1 PRPGTSQLSMFDSGA
16 NVSAA
21 TEGDRKGLSLTDVQF
36 HVIKDRAAAEALL
49 VKLMEQTVISVQ
61 CVYEGASPIDSQL
74 KAMAVAF
81 RDDEAYYLPL
91 AGSDADSMLD
101 VLRPAFEAENI
112 AKAGHNLKYI
122 VQLLRKRNIVM
133 KGDFF
138 DNMLAHYLIEPEAAH
153 DQHVLALQYLGYELL
168 PDNHPDLKELLCER
182 AGINL
187 QLRQK
192 LTIELESR

>member
-1 PRPGTSQLSMFDSGA
+1 
-16 NVSAA
+16 
-21 TEGDRKGLSLTDVQF
+21 
-36 HVIKDRAAAEALL
+36 
-49 VKLMEQTVISVQ
+49 
-61 CVYEGASPIDSQL
+61 
-74 KAMAVAF
+74 

-153 DQHVLALQYLGYELL
+153 DQHVLALQYLGYELI
-168 PDNHPDLKELLCER
+168 PDNQPDLKELLCER

-187 QLRQK
+187 QLRQN
-192 LTIELESR
+192 LTIELESRRHVKLMSETEMPLLKVLADMEFEGVKVDTEVLEKLSEELRSETEIVQREIFEMAGTEFNIGSPKQLGEVLFEKMKLG